1 MTFYNRNVKTHLI
14 DPVNNS
20 SNSRTEWRL
29 PTDTVLLSNFRIA
42 NLGAVLG
49 GNFDYNKLC
58 GVNSLIQS
66 IHLYDGNQLLDQILS
81 FPQWAGFSVFNKSNS
96 VNTDLSKV
104 LTFGDNGY
112 VYSGEDYPAND
123 GSVGAGDIA
132 KIKHH
137 YVTKKGNTTQATTAK
152 GWLSLKSILPVLD
165 TSLYVPTTVYKNLR
179 LVIEYNNN
187 LVQTNTQATA
197 STTIEPLLI
206 VDEIVDPKK
215 QAQITSEYKGVSFM
229 AIEHDRL
236 YIPAMVQ
243 ATSAVQKIS
252 QSVGGFN
259 NKTVNR
265 LLIVKSSTN
274 GTAIGNDTLKGLGSN
289 AVYNE
294 GIQVRVNGSNI
305 FPRDGITRPN
315 QRLSLLNDV
324 WGNCNSF
331 NGCNEIY
338 LSNAVNCVGQ
348 VGIIGNLDYFGCH
361 IMTSPVNDLQI
372 DFTRENVATMS
383 ARYNQQLIL
392 NIYAEVQKQITV
404 QNGSYVVKYV

>member
-20 SNSRTEWRL
+20 INSRTEWRL
-29 PTDTVLLSNFRIA
+29 PSDTILLSNFRIA
-42 NLGAVLG
+42 NQGAVLG
-49 GNFDYNKLC
+49 AQSNYNLLG

-81 FPQWAGFSVFNKSNS
+81 FPQWAGFSAFNTSNS
-96 VNTDLSKV
+96 KNTDLSKI
-104 LTFGDNGY
+104 LTLNEIGY
-112 VYSGEDYPAND
+112 IYAGEDYPAND
-123 GSVGAGDIA
+123 GSAGTDDVA
-132 KIKHH
+132 KVKNH
-137 YVTKKGNTTQATTAK
+137 YRSQKGDTTKATTAK
-152 GWLSLKSILPVLD
+152 GWLSLKSILPILD
-165 TSLYVPTTVYKNLR
+165 ASLYVPTTVYKDLR

-187 LVQTNTQATA
+187 VVQTNYQATA
-197 STTIEPLLI
+197 STTLEPLLI
-206 VDEIVDPKK
+206 VDEIIDPEK
-215 QAQITSEYKGVSFM
+215 QAQITSEYKGVSFL

-236 YIPAMVQ
+236 YIPTMTAG
-243 ATSAVQKIS
+243 ADGVQKIS
-252 QSVGGFN
+252 QSIGGFN

-331 NGCNEIY
+331 NGSNEIY
-338 LSNAVNCVGQ
+338 ISNAINCVGP
-348 VGIIGNLDYFGCH
+348 VAIIGNLDYFGCH

-383 ARYNQQLIL
+383 VRYNQQLIL
-392 NIYAEVQKQITV
+392 NCYAEVQKSITV
-404 QNGSYVVKYV
+404 SKGSYGVKYV

>member
-1 MTFYNRNVKTHLI
+1 MTFYNRNLKTHLI
-14 DPVNNS
+14 DPVNNLT
-20 SNSRTEWRL
+20 NSRTEWRL

-49 GNFDYNKLC
+49 AQSSYNLLC

-81 FPQWAGFSVFNKSNS
+81 FPQWAGFSAFNKSNS
-96 VNTDLSKV
+96 VNTDLSKI
-104 LTFGDNGY
+104 LTLNDNGY

-123 GSVGAGDIA
+123 GSAGAGDIA

-137 YVTKKGNTTQATTAK
+137 YTAKKGDTTKATSAK
-152 GWLSLKSILPVLD
+152 GWLSLKSILPILD
-165 TSLYVPTTVYKNLR
+165 ASLYLPTTVYKDLR

-187 LVQTNTQATA
+187 IAQTNFQATA
-197 STTIEPLLI
+197 SSTLEPLLI
-206 VDEIVDPKK
+206 VDEIVDPEK
-215 QAQITSEYKGVSFM
+215 QAQITSEYKGVSYL

-236 YIPAMVQ
+236 YIPSMVQ
-243 ATSAVQKIS
+243 GDNAVQKIS
-252 QSVGGFN
+252 QSIGGFN

-274 GTAIGNDTLKGLGSN
+274 GTAITNDTLKGLGSN
-289 AVYNE
+289 SVYNE
-294 GIQVRVNGSNI
+294 GIQVRVDGSNI
-305 FPRDGITRPN
+305 FPGDGITRPN

-324 WGNCNSF
+324 WGSCNSF

-338 LSNAVNCVGQ
+338 LSNAVNCIGQ
-348 VGIIGNLDYFGCH
+348 IGIIGNLDYFGCH
-361 IMTSPVNDLQI
+361 IMKSPVNDIQI

-383 ARYNQQLIL
+383 FRYNQQLIL
-392 NIYAEVQKQITV
+392 NCYAEVQKSITV
-404 QNGSYVVKYV
+404 TKGSYGVKYV